1 VDFFEAQDQAHRKT
15 GRLVGMLIAGLLA
28 MTVAVYAAVML
39 IVHLG
44 GGYFRDKDEAA
55 HNAGRYVSESA
66 AVRWAE
72 QEAVWWDWRVAL
84 AVFGFMVII
93 VGGGFLY
100 RWLQLRSG
108 GEAVAEMLGGRRL
121 SPDTHDPDERRAL
134 NVVEEMAI
142 ASGMPVP
149 PVYIM
154 PSDAIN
160 AFAAGHSVDQAVI
173 GLTKGIITNLKRDE
187 LQGVVAHEFSHI
199 FNGDMRLN
207 IRLVAVVAGVMALGI
222 TGFVLWRYVGY
233 ALLFSGG
240 GRSSSGGKGGNNG
253 LPIALGVMLLGLLL
267 CIIGFAGTLVAR
279 LIQAAVSRQRE
290 YLADA
295 SAVQYTRDTN
305 GIGGAL
311 RRIAAAPTAQTKLAT
326 ETSQFNHMFFNQAM
340 PSMFDS
346 HPPLQDRIARIEGIP
361 VEDVGELSAKLTTK
375 QASDRW
381 AKGKSAS
388 AVAGAQAVPGLL
400 GAVTVAAMAGS
411 LGKVGQV
418 GGIDVAWTRQVLS
431 SIPDPLRA
439 AARAPEQV
447 PGLVLAM
454 LVHEQG
460 AHVEAV
466 AKQMAAVEQVMGDQT
481 VRVVKQLISSF
492 DKLDDRC
499 RVPLLDLASP
509 ALSKLSSTQG
519 STLRNAVEQLVMADG
534 AVTRFEWIA
543 AVLIDAALDR
553 GGSAEHRP
561 TASIAAVGQAVTAL
575 LAVTVNAGHGEGEDG
590 LEVLRSTC
598 ASLGLSPPATQP
610 SVTLKELNKAVHDLR
625 TLRFAE
631 RGRLLQ
637 AAVEAVEH
645 DGKTT
650 VAEAEMVRAIAEM
663 LAVPMPPVV
672 PDAA

>member
-1 VDFFEAQDQAHRKT
+1 
-15 GRLVGMLIAGLLA
+15 M
-28 MTVAVYAAVML
+28 
-39 IVHLG
+39 
-44 GGYFRDKDEAA
+44 
-55 HNAGRYVSESA
+55 
-66 AVRWAE
+66 
-72 QEAVWWDWRVAL
+72 
-84 AVFGFMVII
+84 
-93 VGGGFLY
+93 
-100 RWLQLRSG
+100 
-108 GEAVAEMLGGRRL
+108 
-121 SPDTHDPDERRAL
+121 
-134 NVVEEMAI
+134 
-142 ASGMPVP
+142 
-149 PVYIM
+149 
-154 PSDAIN
+154 
-160 AFAAGHSVDQAVI
+160 
-173 GLTKGIITNLKRDE
+173 
-187 LQGVVAHEFSHI
+187 AHEFSHI

-207 IRLVAVVAGVMALGI
+207 IRLVAVVTGVMALGI

-311 RRIAAAPTAQTKLAT
+311 RRIAAVPAAQTKLAT

-361 VEDVGELSAKLTTK
+361 VEDVEELSVAMSPK

-381 AKGKSAS
+381 SDGQSARQ
-388 AVAGAQAVPGLL
+388 AAGGQAMAGML
-400 GAVTVAAMAGS
+400 GAVTVAAMADS

-431 SIPDPLRA
+431 SIPDLLRA

-460 AHVEAV
+460 ADVEAV
-466 AKQMAAVEQVMGDQT
+466 TKQMAAVEQVMGDQT
-481 VRVVKQLISSF
+481 VRVVKRLMPGF
-492 DKLDDRC
+492 DNLDDRC

-561 TASIAAVGQAVTAL
+561 TASITAVGQAVTAL

-590 LEVLRSTC
+590 LGVLRSTC

>member
-1 VDFFEAQDQAHRKT
+1 MDFFQAQDQAHRKT
-15 GRLVGMLIAGLLA
+15 GRLVGMLITGLGA

-39 IVHLG
+39 IIHLG
-44 GGYFRDKDEAA
+44 GGYFREQDAEAA
-55 HNAGRYVSESA
+55 RAGRRVYEGA
-66 AVRWAE
+66 PERWAE

-84 AVFGFMVII
+84 AVFSFMLVI

-108 GEAVAEMLGGRRL
+108 GEAVAEMLGGRL
-121 SPDTHDPDERRAL
+121 INLDTRDPDERRAL

-149 PVYIM
+149 PVYVM

-173 GLTKGIITNLKRDE
+173 GLTQGIIANLKRDE

-207 IRLVAVVAGVMALGI
+207 VRLVAVVTGVMALGI

-253 LPIALGVMLLGLLL
+253 LPIALGVMLLGFLL

-295 SAVQYTRDTN
+295 SAVQFTRDTN

-311 RRIAAAPTAQTKLAT
+311 RRIAAVPAAQTKLAT

-346 HPPLQDRIARIEGIP
+346 HPPLRDRIARIEGISA
-361 VEDVGELSAKLTTK
+361 EQVGDLSVAMTPE

-381 AKGKSAS
+381 NKGQSTRQA
-388 AVAGAQAVPGLL
+388 AGGQAMAGML
-400 GAVTVAAMAGS
+400 GAVTVAAMADS

-460 AHVEAV
+460 SDTTAV
-466 AKQMAAVEQVMGDQT
+466 AKQMAAVDSAMGTPTAVQVGKLVPVFEQ
-481 VRVVKQLISSF
+481 
-492 DKLDDRC
+492 LDDRC

-509 ALSKLSSTQG
+509 ALSKLSLTQG
-519 STLRNAVEQLVMADG
+519 ATLRNAVEQLVMADG

-561 TASIAAVGQAVTAL
+561 TASIQSVGGAVASL
-575 LAVTVNAGHGEGEDG
+575 LAVTVNAGHGATEEGLD
-590 LEVLRSTC
+590 VLRSAC
-598 ASLGLSPPATQP
+598 ASLGLAPPAQQP
-610 SVTLKELNKAVHDLR
+610 SVTLKQLNAAVHDLR